1 LRARLFVDQIVS
13 FVNNSP
19 YEHLK

>member
-1 LRARLFVDQIVS
+1 ARLFVDQIVS